1 MFYLRYAFIYAVWNA
16 VLEEAEDETH
26 ALTDFHVR
34 FVIVCPEAQL
44 RHRLNA
50 LAFSN
55 TFIRN

>member
-1 MFYLRYAFIYAVWNA
+1 MK
-16 VLEEAEDETH
+16 EAEDETH
-26 ALTDFHVR
+26 ALTDFHMR

-44 RHRLNA
+44 RLRLNA